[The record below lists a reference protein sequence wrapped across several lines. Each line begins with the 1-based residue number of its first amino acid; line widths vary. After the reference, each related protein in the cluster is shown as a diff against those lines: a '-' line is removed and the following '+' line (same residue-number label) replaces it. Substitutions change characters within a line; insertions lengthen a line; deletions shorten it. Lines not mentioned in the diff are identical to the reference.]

1 MYYLCVYK
9 HFEVSLHSE
18 EIKNSI
24 TICCSI
30 LYKNY
35 LLGSSEFSPHE
46 LLSRQESHFDGVILQ
61 IKHCVRTNCCNSD
74 KNIPSAKLIPANN
87 NVDMHKQ
94 K

>member
-1 MYYLCVYK
+1 M
-9 HFEVSLHSE
+9 
-18 EIKNSI
+18 
-24 TICCSI
+24 
-30 LYKNY
+30 NY
-35 LLGSSEFSPHE
+35 LLGFSWFSSDK
-46 LLSRQESHFDGVILQ
+46 LLSCQESHFDGVILQ